1 MPGVTAMEVTPRLS
15 RETGRQYALR
25 VIRDNIVRLAL
36 PPGSL
41 ISESELAAQLGLSR
55 TPVREALIELSQD
68 RLVVVAPQ
76 KRSMVAPIDE
86 ALVEEARFSRSVLE
100 CAVVELVC
108 ARADEA
114 DLRDLRENV
123 RLQAFYRE
131 NNRIAPIMELDNRLH
146 AQLFRIARMEDV
158 YRMVARLAV
167 HFDRVR
173 TIALHDIRDLSI
185 IEDHDAIVEAI
196 ARRAPEEAR
205 AVMQRH
211 LNRGSV
217 DIVAIRQRFPQYF
230 G

>member
-1 MPGVTAMEVTPRLS
+1 MEVTPRLS

-217 DIVAIRQRFPQYF
+217 DIVAIRQHFPQYF

>member
-1 MPGVTAMEVTPRLS
+1 MEVTPRLS

-173 TIALHDIRDLSI
+173 TIALHDIRDLAI

-196 ARRAPEEAR
+196 ARRAPEEAS

>member
-1 MPGVTAMEVTPRLS
+1 MEVTPRLS

-25 VIRDNIVRLAL
+25 IIRDNIVRLAL

-196 ARRAPEEAR
+196 ARRAPEEAS

>member
-1 MPGVTAMEVTPRLS
+1 MEVTPRLS

-146 AQLFRIARMEDV
+146 AQLFRIARMKDV

-185 IEDHDAIVEAI
+185 IEDHDALVEAI

>member
-1 MPGVTAMEVTPRLS
+1 MEVTPRLS

-217 DIVAIRQRFPQYF
+217 DIVAIHQRFPQYF

>member
-1 MPGVTAMEVTPRLS
+1 MEVTPRLS

-55 TPVREALIELSQD
+55 TPVREAIIELSQD

-196 ARRAPEEAR
+196 ARRAPEEAS

>member
-1 MPGVTAMEVTPRLS
+1 MEVTPRLS

-36 PPGSL
+36 SPGSL

>member
-1 MPGVTAMEVTPRLS
+1 MEVTPRLS

-196 ARRAPEEAR
+196 ARRAPEEAS

>member
-1 MPGVTAMEVTPRLS
+1 MEVTPRLS

-36 PPGSL
+36 PPGNL

-196 ARRAPEEAR
+196 ARRAPEEAS

-230 G
+230 R

>member
-1 MPGVTAMEVTPRLS
+1 MEVTPRLS

-68 RLVVVAPQ
+68 RLMVVAPQ

>member
-1 MPGVTAMEVTPRLS
+1 MEVTPRLS

-55 TPVREALIELSQD
+55 TPVREAIIELSQD

>member
-1 MPGVTAMEVTPRLS
+1 MEVTPRLS

>member
-1 MPGVTAMEVTPRLS
+1 MEVTPRLS

-196 ARRAPEEAR
+196 ARRAPEEAK

>member
-1 MPGVTAMEVTPRLS
+1 MEVTPRLS

-55 TPVREALIELSQD
+55 TPVREAIIELSQD

-217 DIVAIRQRFPQYF
+217 DIVAIRQRFSQYF

>member
-1 MPGVTAMEVTPRLS
+1 MEVTPRLS

-55 TPVREALIELSQD
+55 TPVREAIIELSQD

-196 ARRAPEEAR
+196 TRRAPEEAR